1 VVFRLHVTTAFTEHD
16 VLSYMR
22 RHKFAVIATT
32 EATGAPHA
40 VRVGIATTDALE
52 LVFDTLASTR
62 KHANLQCEPRV
73 AVMFTGP
80 NQQTLEYEG
89 VAFPVSVSDT
99 ADNEYREVY
108 YSVWPDGRE
117 RAKLPYVAYWRI
129 VPRWARYSEI
139 YRGPIL
145 IECHWDPG

>member
-1 VVFRLHVTTAFTEHD
+1 LLVTTEITEHD
-16 VLSYMR
+16 VFSYMR

-40 VRVGIATTDALE
+40 SRVGIATTDALE

-62 KHANLQCEPRV
+62 KHANLQREPRV

-80 NQQTLEYEG
+80 DQQTLEYEG

-99 ADNEYREVY
+99 ADNEYRELY

-145 IECHWDPG
+145 IECHWNAG

>member
-1 VVFRLHVTTAFTEHD
+1 MTTEFTEHD

-32 EATGAPHA
+32 ETTGAPHA
-40 VRVGIATTDALE
+40 SRVGIATTDALE
-52 LVFDTLASTR
+52 LVFDTLVSTR
-62 KHANLQCEPRV
+62 KHANLQREPRV

-80 NQQTLEYEG
+80 DHQTLEYEG
-89 VAFPVSVSDT
+89 VAFPVSVSDS
-99 ADNEYREVY
+99 ADNEYRELY

-145 IECHWDPG
+145 IECHWNAG